1 MVVLEINVICTNLW
15 QFVEQICWNQT
26 WPIPFGGGSQMDE
39 HFFSLTV
46 TANTFPLFGKEFT
59 SDDISIGNKYAGGQG
74 FAASIE
80 NSCDELRR
88 SIVGFVHFQRALLS
102 SYIFTFEIVR
112 FF

>member
-1 MVVLEINVICTNLW
+1 
-15 QFVEQICWNQT
+15 
-26 WPIPFGGGSQMDE
+26 MDE
-39 HFFSLTV
+39 HFFSAAI
-46 TANTFPLFGKEFT
+46 TANTFPLSGKEFT
-59 SDDISIGNKYAGGQG
+59 SDDITIGNMDAGGQG

-80 NSCDELRR
+80 NILDELLR